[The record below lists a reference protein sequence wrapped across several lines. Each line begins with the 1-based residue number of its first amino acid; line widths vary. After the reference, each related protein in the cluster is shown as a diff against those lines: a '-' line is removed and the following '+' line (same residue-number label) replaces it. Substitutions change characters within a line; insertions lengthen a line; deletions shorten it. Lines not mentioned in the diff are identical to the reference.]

1 MKLKQFF
8 LMNNLYYKFIFCFLF
23 LTLSG
28 IKAQQEIKPCQQ
40 EPAFIRTLGYDPL
53 WTGMSTSEKTA
64 IGISLIVFEKQL
76 GKTLPTAQTPKQT
89 VYQHPS
95 WKMAGYLSTIT
106 FDFKGNI
113 YTIPAPLISTL
124 YNKTEKLNTIY
135 SIDAN
140 TGEMAEWKS
149 LPFAAKP
156 SNKNP
161 FGLLG
166 ISYDCSAN
174 FLAAATVAGSD
185 RYNERGEIY
194 LIDVATRK
202 ITDKLKDIDAM
213 GLTFAIDEAGKKRL
227 YFGKTR
233 TGDIYSV
240 IIGAKGTMIKQSL
253 RKELSL
259 EGYGPRGDDKARK
272 LKFNG
277 NQLIIS
283 GTAFHYNLQA
293 SSEKPETVYSFVW
306 LPKQK
311 KWGLIDYQ

>member
-1 MKLKQFF
+1 
-8 LMNNLYYKFIFCFLF
+8 MNNLYYYFTSCFLF
-23 LTLSG
+23 LTTIG
-28 IKAQQEIKPCQQ
+28 INAQQEIKPCQQ

-53 WTGMSTSEKTA
+53 WTGMSTSEKTS
-64 IGISLIVFEKQL
+64 IGISLIVFEKQA
-76 GKTLPTAQTPKQT
+76 GKSSPNAQTPKQT

-113 YTIPAPLISTL
+113 YTIPAPLISML

-140 TGEMAEWKS
+140 TGEMSEWKS

-166 ISYDCSAN
+166 ISYDCSGH

-185 RYNERGEIY
+185 RYNEKGEIY
-194 LIDVATRK
+194 LIDVATQK
-202 ITDKLKDIDAM
+202 VTDKLKNIDAM
-213 GLTFAIDEAGKKRL
+213 GLSFGIDEAGKKRL

-233 TGDIYSV
+233 SGDIYSV
-240 IIGAKGTMIKQSL
+240 LIAANGTMIKNSV

-272 LKFNG
+272 IKFNG
-277 NQLIIS
+277 NQLVIS

-293 SSEKPETVYSFVW
+293 SSEKPETVYTFIW